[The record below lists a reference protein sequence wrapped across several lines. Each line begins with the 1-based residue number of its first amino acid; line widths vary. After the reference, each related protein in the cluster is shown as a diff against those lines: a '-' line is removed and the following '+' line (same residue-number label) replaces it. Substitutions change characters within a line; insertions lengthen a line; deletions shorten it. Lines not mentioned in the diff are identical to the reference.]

1 MSSVKLTADSGGG
14 TVELKAPA
22 TTTSNAAKV
31 VTLSQNPGMIT
42 QVVQTIKSDTT
53 SLSSTSTFTDISGM
67 SVAITPSSSSNKILV
82 QFNVNISN
90 LSNGHVD
97 VRLLRG
103 STAIA
108 VGDASSSRARVSISK
123 ESAAHGNG
131 MEERTMMFLDSPA
144 TTSATTYKLQWKT
157 GGVDAVL
164 NRSKDDSDDSSHP
177 RGVSTITAMEVAG

>member
-1 MSSVKLTADSGGG
+1 MSAVKLTADSGGG
-14 TVELKAPA
+14 TVEFKAPP

-31 VTLSQNPGMIT
+31 ITLSQNPGVIT
-42 QVVQTIKSDTT
+42 QVVQTVKTDTT
-53 SLSSTSTFTDISGM
+53 SLSSTTTFTDITGM
-67 SVAITPSSSSNKILV
+67 SVEITPSSSSNKILV
-82 QFNVNISN
+82 QFNVNLSN

-97 VRLLRG
+97 VRLVRG

-108 VGDASSSRARVSISK
+108 VGDASSSRGQVTISK
-123 ESAAHGNG
+123 EAAVHGNG

-164 NRSKDDSDDSSHP
+164 NRSKDDNDNTHHP
-177 RGVSTITAMEVAG
+177 RGVSSITAMEVAG